1 MKYLFTYLTFIILLG
16 SCVPAKEIY
25 LSTSFREPANEG
37 LRYIFSHDGYNWDTI
52 PGVWL
57 KPEVGTQQVMRDP
70 SITRGPDGT
79 FHMVW
84 TTSWKDDKGFGY
96 ASSKDLMHWTTP
108 RHIPVMAYDTSTVN
122 VWAPEFFYE
131 DENAEYIIVWASTVP
146 YKFPKGLEEELNNH
160 RLYYVK
166 TKDFVT
172 FTRPEIFFDP
182 GFSVID
188 AVVIKRK
195 SGDYINVF
203 KDNTRPERNI
213 RVAFG
218 KTATGPW
225 NDISPAFTGNFTE
238 GPTVIKKENDYLIYY
253 DAYREMKFG
262 AAKTT
267 DFINFT
273 DISDSISIPVGHKH
287 GTMIKVPLDIVKN
300 LLKQRK

>member
-1 MKYLFTYLTFIILLG
+1 
-16 SCVPAKEIY
+16 
-25 LSTSFREPANEG
+25 
-37 LRYIFSHDGYNWDTI
+37 
-52 PGVWL
+52 
-57 KPEVGTQQVMRDP
+57 
-70 SITRGPDGT
+70 
-79 FHMVW
+79 MVW